1 MKNLILALVA
11 LLAFTAVADRP
22 KGVEIVGGTLTR
34 PGALTG
40 RAIVVN
46 AQGVVPSDSLTN
58 SIRTLNK
65 SLNTQI
71 TVQDSEPLHIEDMKG
86 KVKELKA
93 EEAVF
98 LVNDSTCQSA
108 IMIAPDDNWAIVNV
122 AVLSADN
129 AKPAFVA
136 ARTNKELMRAFLM
149 LCGAFDSS
157 YDDSVMRGIKG
168 VNDLDKIVKVSPP
181 LDVVGRVRKYLFAR
195 GVETRPPA
203 TYLKACQEGWAPPPT
218 NDIQK
223 AIWNRVH
230 AIPDKPITIEYDP
243 KKDK

>member
-1 MKNLILALVA
+1 MKHSILALVA

-40 RAIVVN
+40 KAIVVN
-46 AQGVVPSDSLTN
+46 AQKVVPSDSLTN
-58 SIRTLNK
+58 TIRTLNK

-71 TVQDSEPLHIEDMKG
+71 CVHDSEPLQIKEMRG
-86 KVKELKA
+86 KVKDLKA
-93 EEAVF
+93 QEAVF
-98 LVNDSTCQSA
+98 IINDSDCQSA
-108 IMIAPDDNWAIVNV
+108 IMVAPEDNWAMVNV
-122 AVLSADN
+122 AALSADN